1 MFSLLALLGS
11 SLFSLGFIFKLL
23 QSTSFSLCLYLGMP
37 VQKVFLEH
45 LHVYKIGNCSFQKY
59 PLPKILSRAHAQLLV
74 VAEKKV
80 VAVVDV

>member
-1 MFSLLALLGS
+1 
-11 SLFSLGFIFKLL
+11 
-23 QSTSFSLCLYLGMP
+23 MP